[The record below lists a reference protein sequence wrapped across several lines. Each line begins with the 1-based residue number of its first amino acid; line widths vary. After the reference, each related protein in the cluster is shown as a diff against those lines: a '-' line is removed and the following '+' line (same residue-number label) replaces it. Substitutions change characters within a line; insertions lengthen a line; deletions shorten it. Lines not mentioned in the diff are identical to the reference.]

1 MVTLELVLDVGA
13 TVAADAAAAEF
24 GVEGFE
30 GAGREF
36 VDRDLPRVGLIV
48 RSM

>member
-13 TVAADAAAAEF
+13 AVAAEAASAEF

-30 GAGREF
+30 GAGRDF
-36 VDRDLPRVGLIV
+36 VDRDLAEAGLIV
-48 RSM
+48 RLM